1 MKLLGEDEVLNLKE
15 AVIFLKIGRTTLL
28 KLAQE
33 GKLPGQKI
41 GNQWR
46 FSRQA
51 LLKWLESGQDQQKV

>member
-1 MKLLGEDEVLNLKE
+1 MLLGVDDDVLNLKE
-15 AVIFLKIGRTTLL
+15 AVSFLKIGRTTLL

-33 GKLPGQKI
+33 GKLPGQKV

-51 LLKWLESGQDQQKV
+51 LLKWLESGQVKEEK

>member
-51 LLKWLESGQDQQKV
+51 LLKWLESGQAQRKV

>member
-1 MKLLGEDEVLNLKE
+1 LGDDEVMDLKE
-15 AVIFLKIGRTTLL
+15 AMKFLKIGRTTLL

-33 GKLPGQKI
+33 GKLPGQKV

-51 LLKWLESGQDQQKV
+51 LLKWLENGQTQGKPE